1 MSMNRNE
8 SIRITEEVLDSLDGI
23 RSASPAP
30 FLYTRIRNRME
41 NRVRPVWER
50 LSEGL
55 ARPWVAA
62 TLAFFLLAVNA
73 YIVLNA
79 KESRSVQPPDEHL
92 FASHS
97 EYATHTSSFYDSNPE
112 WP

>member
-1 MSMNRNE
+1 MNQNE
-8 SIRITEEVLDSLDGI
+8 SIRRTEDVLDSLDGI

-30 FLYTRIRNRME
+30 FLYTRIRARME
-41 NRVRPVWER
+41 NHARPVWER
-50 LSEGL
+50 VSERL

-62 TLAFFLLAVNA
+62 GLAILLLVVNA
-73 YIVLNA
+73 VIVLNEKDDA
-79 KESRSVQPPDEHL
+79 SGPGGEEHL

-97 EYATHTSSFYDSNPE
+97 DYNIHTTSFYEQNPE